1 MLQEAPAESRKKL
14 LCVEDNRQIAKLIAE
29 ELTERG
35 FDVIIAQ
42 DGHEGFI
49 AVLKG
54 LPDLVL
60 CDIGLPSMSGFEM
73 LERLHAL
80 SPRLGDVP
88 FVFVTALTG
97 RENELWA
104 LRLGADHYITKPI
117 DFEILETVV
126 KARLQRAPPDETRNL
141 AVLNDCEAE
150 TLAWAAR
157 GRTAAQ
163 IARTLGLTE
172 QDVAFHL
179 DHARAKLGAAD
190 VVASRG
196 GAGAGGRTRHS

>member
-1 MLQEAPAESRKKL
+1 
-14 LCVEDNRQIAKLIAE
+14 
-29 ELTERG
+29 
-35 FDVIIAQ
+35 
-42 DGHEGFI
+42 
-49 AVLKG
+49 LKG

-80 SPRLGDVP
+80 SPRLGGVP

-104 LRLGADHYITKPI
+104 RRLGADDYVTKPI

-126 KARLQRAPPDETRNL
+126 KARLQKAPPDAARPSL
-141 AVLNDCEAE
+141 AALNDCEAE
-150 TLAWAAR
+150 ALAWVAR
-157 GRTAAQ
+157 GRTAEQ

-172 QDVAFHL
+172 QDVALHL

-196 GAGAGGRTRHS
+196 GAGAGRRTRHS